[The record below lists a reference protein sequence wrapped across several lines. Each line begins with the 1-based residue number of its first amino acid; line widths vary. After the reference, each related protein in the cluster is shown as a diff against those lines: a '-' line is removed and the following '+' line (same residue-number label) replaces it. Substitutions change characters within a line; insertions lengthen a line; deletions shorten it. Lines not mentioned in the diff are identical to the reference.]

1 MPASRIRHGVTKSG
15 SPTPREIT
23 SSISAAMSKNLRMP
37 DGGQAAM
44 TSLSGF
50 TDGSSRGDAEPVV
63 GLGLEERVA
72 VALVR
77 PEHEVR
83 GGGRDPVD
91 GRQLAAHEVADRS
104 DVRPDDRA
112 PQVVPAGHE

>member
-1 MPASRIRHGVTKSG
+1 MPASRMRHGVTKSG

-23 SSISAAMSKNLRMP
+23 SSISAAMSKKRRIP

-50 TDGSSRGDAEPVV
+50 IGWSSRGHAEPVV
-63 GLGLEERVA
+63 GLRLEERVA

-77 PEHEVR
+77 VEHEVR

-91 GRQLAAHEVADRS
+91 GRELAAHEVADRP

-112 PQVVPAGHE
+112 PQ